1 MQLLYYACDVRD
13 HDAVLLYK
21 AFGKMVR
28 LHRERQSDLTQEKL
42 GGRVGLSRTSI
53 TNIEKGRQHVALHQ
67 IYAIADA
74 LNVPPEV
81 LLPKLGG
88 DGSLSWVSDK
98 LPPGT
103 DKQITEW
110 ASKIVGDQR

>member
-1 MQLLYYACDVRD
+1 MRD
-13 HDAVLLYK
+13 QDATPLYK

-42 GGRVGLSRTSI
+42 GGLIGLSRTSI

-67 IYAIADA
+67 VYAIAEA
-74 LNVPPEV
+74 LNVQPEV
-81 LLPKLGG
+81 VLPKMGG
-88 DGSLSWVSDK
+88 DVALSWVSEK